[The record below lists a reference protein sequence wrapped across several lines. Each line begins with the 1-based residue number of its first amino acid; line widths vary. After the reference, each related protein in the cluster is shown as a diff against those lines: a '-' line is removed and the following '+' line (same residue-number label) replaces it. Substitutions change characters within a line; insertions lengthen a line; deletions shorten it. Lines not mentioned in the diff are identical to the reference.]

1 MRSYRIV
8 GRTGR
13 GPVREANQDHILMG
27 RFVKN
32 SGRLGMYLDH
42 DDDYL
47 ADYGLLFAVSDGVG
61 GEAGGGAASNL
72 TLMVLEKHFYSLNKR
87 DKKPEDYVEVIEAA
101 ATRANNT
108 VLQVAANDPGMRDMG
123 ATLTGI
129 CLMGSGYLVFNAGD
143 SRVYRCRNATLK
155 QLTRD
160 DSVTAR
166 AVREGVM
173 SFEEAES
180 STARHTLTNCMGST
194 SFTIDIQT
202 GPELRDDDLILICSD
217 GLHDMLSYEEMEAI
231 FQSTSDID
239 MLIGALF
246 EAAVENG
253 GYDNISVILLHTD
266 IHESDDREIS
276 NDESSIETTASDRDM
291 E

>member
-8 GRTGR
+8 GRTGT
-13 GPVREANQDHILMG
+13 GPVREANQDHILIG

-32 SGRLGMYLDH
+32 RGRLGMYLNH
-42 DDDYL
+42 DDDFL

-61 GEAGGGAASNL
+61 GEAGGEIASNL
-72 TLMVLEKHFYSLNKR
+72 TLMVLEKHFYALNKR
-87 DKKPEDYVEVIEAA
+87 GKKPEGYIELIEAA
-101 ATRANNT
+101 AARANNT
-108 VLQVAANDPGMRDMG
+108 VLQVAANDPGLRNMG

-166 AVREGVM
+166 AVRDGVM
-173 SFEEAES
+173 SHEEAES
-180 STARHTLTNCMGST
+180 SAARHTLTKCMGSA
-194 SFTIDIQT
+194 SFSIDIQA

-217 GLHDMLSYEEMEAI
+217 GLHDMLSYEELEAI
-231 FQSTSDID
+231 FQSSSDID
-239 MLIGALF
+239 VLIEVLF
-246 EAAVENG
+246 DAAFENG
-253 GYDNISVILLHTD
+253 GDDNISIILLHTD
-266 IHESDDREIS
+266 IHELDDQLFS
-276 NDESSIETTASDRDM
+276 KDENPIEAKTNNS
-291 E
+291 